1 MAMKQERTKQKIQTL
16 SRYIIEKAECD
27 SYRAGTRSKQWHIE
41 ADQKLL
47 DAVGGRSVLLRQAG
61 ELEKLTGIS
70 GKIIVKWK
78 AVRTEIEKITVSPD
92 AIPLLCQVEQIEDPR
107 ERQLSQMELT
117 ESWKSRVAQADW
129 LIPYYDHILERLN
142 SGKLVKDV
150 PGLEDPMFFLFL
162 NKTAEER
169 KPLYRRA
176 FSAQVCTIWNGI
188 AQTKQSE
195 SKITPTKRFEK
206 IYQSAVLSVLKQY
219 SPLYEEGM
227 SDEELLTA
235 HGILTYAQTLEFK
248 GAVSYR
254 IDDGPAITANEA
266 TRWVQ
271 LGPVQVQVA
280 EPVKILMIVFMATL
294 LTANGRRIKS
304 WLSMLYIM
312 VWPGAVALLIWKV
325 SDNMSSAVIILG
337 TAAFMMF
344 VVHPEY
350 WKFIVAILIV
360 GVGVTAIVYYV
371 ASMDPA
377 QAAESF
383 RFERI
388 RAWLNPYEYETG
400 KAMQALQG
408 LYAIGSGGLWGKGLG
423 NSIQK
428 LGKIP
433 EPYNDYIFSIICEE
447 LGIFGAGLV
456 ILLFIFLLYRIYTIS
471 QTAEDMLGRMLT
483 IGVFSHIALQVILN
497 LLVVT
502 GLFPT
507 TGVTLPFF
515 SYGGSA
521 SVFLLMEIGL
531 VLSVNKYSIQKRLDE
546 AREAHL

>member
-1 MAMKQERTKQKIQTL
+1 ML
-16 SRYIIEKAECD
+16 VV
-27 SYRAGTRSKQWHIE
+27 AGVNYHWICRF
-41 ADQKLL
+41 AGVGYLACFGFVALL
-47 DAVGGRSVLLRQAG
+47 F
-61 ELEKLTGIS
+61 T
-70 GKIIVKWK
+70 
-78 AVRTEIEKITVSPD
+78 
-92 AIPLLCQVEQIEDPR
+92 PL
-107 ERQLSQMELT
+107 
-117 ESWKSRVAQADW
+117 
-129 LIPYYDHILERLN
+129 
-142 SGKLVKDV
+142 
-150 PGLEDPMFFLFL
+150 
-162 NKTAEER
+162 
-169 KPLYRRA
+169 
-176 FSAQVCTIWNGI
+176 
-188 AQTKQSE
+188 
-195 SKITPTKRFEK
+195 
-206 IYQSAVLSVLKQY
+206 
-219 SPLYEEGM
+219 
-227 SDEELLTA
+227 
-235 HGILTYAQTLEFK
+235 
-248 GAVSYR
+248 
-254 IDDGPAITANEA
+254 AITANEA

-312 VWPGAVALLIWKV
+312 VWPGAVAMAIWKV

-360 GVGVTAIVYYV
+360 GIGVTAIVYYV

>member
-1 MAMKQERTKQKIQTL
+1 MKQERTKQKIQSL

-78 AVRTEIEKITVSPD
+78 AVRTEIEKITVSSD

-117 ESWKSRVAQADW
+117 EGWKSRVARADW

-150 PGLEDPMFFLFL
+150 PGLEDPLFFLFL

-254 IDDGPAITANEA
+254 IDDGPAISTAAQIYGTMFNKQTLENA
-266 TRWVQ
+266 V
-271 LGPVQVQVA
+271 P
-280 EPVKILMIVFMATL
+280 ISIVGIRQIMTIENK
-294 LTANGRRIKS
+294 ANYEKMQFRPDT
-304 WLSMLYIM
+304 LYIFCHGFFSPPERKFLSRVVELAGTDTEYFHWGDM
-312 VWPGAVALLIWKV
+312 DYGGIRIFKFLQKNLFPKLKPWKMDVTDYKMALQMGASISLETDKRERFEQMDAGVLTPLK
-325 SDNMSSAVIILG
+325 
-337 TAAFMMF
+337 
-344 VVHPEY
+344 E
-350 WKFIVAILIV
+350 AILK
-360 GVGVTAIVYYV
+360 
-371 ASMDPA
+371 
-377 QAAESF
+377 
-383 RFERI
+383 
-388 RAWLNPYEYETG
+388 NG
-400 KAMQALQG
+400 KEIEQ
-408 LYAIGSGGLWGKGLG
+408 
-423 NSIQK
+423 
-428 LGKIP
+428 
-433 EPYNDYIFSIICEE
+433 E
-447 LGIFGAGLV
+447 L
-456 ILLFIFLLYRIYTIS
+456 LLL
-471 QTAEDMLGRMLT
+471 
-483 IGVFSHIALQVILN
+483 
-497 LLVVT
+497 
-502 GLFPT
+502 
-507 TGVTLPFF
+507 
-515 SYGGSA
+515 
-521 SVFLLMEIGL
+521 
-531 VLSVNKYSIQKRLDE
+531 
-546 AREAHL
+546 

>member
-1 MAMKQERTKQKIQTL
+1 ML
-16 SRYIIEKAECD
+16 VV
-27 SYRAGTRSKQWHIE
+27 AGVNYHWICRF
-41 ADQKLL
+41 AGAGYLACFGFVALL
-47 DAVGGRSVLLRQAG
+47 F
-61 ELEKLTGIS
+61 T
-70 GKIIVKWK
+70 
-78 AVRTEIEKITVSPD
+78 
-92 AIPLLCQVEQIEDPR
+92 PL
-107 ERQLSQMELT
+107 
-117 ESWKSRVAQADW
+117 
-129 LIPYYDHILERLN
+129 
-142 SGKLVKDV
+142 
-150 PGLEDPMFFLFL
+150 
-162 NKTAEER
+162 
-169 KPLYRRA
+169 
-176 FSAQVCTIWNGI
+176 
-188 AQTKQSE
+188 
-195 SKITPTKRFEK
+195 
-206 IYQSAVLSVLKQY
+206 
-219 SPLYEEGM
+219 
-227 SDEELLTA
+227 
-235 HGILTYAQTLEFK
+235 
-248 GAVSYR
+248 
-254 IDDGPAITANEA
+254 AITANEA

-294 LTANGRRIKS
+294 LTAKGRHIKS
-304 WLSMLYIM
+304 WLSMIKIM
-312 VWPGAVALLIWKV
+312 IPAGIIAVLIWKV

-456 ILLFIFLLYRIYTIS
+456 ILLFIFLLYRIYAIS

>member
-1 MAMKQERTKQKIQTL
+1 ML
-16 SRYIIEKAECD
+16 VV
-27 SYRAGTRSKQWHIE
+27 AGVNYHLICRF
-41 ADQKLL
+41 AGVGYLACFGFVALL
-47 DAVGGRSVLLRQAG
+47 F
-61 ELEKLTGIS
+61 T
-70 GKIIVKWK
+70 
-78 AVRTEIEKITVSPD
+78 
-92 AIPLLCQVEQIEDPR
+92 PL
-107 ERQLSQMELT
+107 
-117 ESWKSRVAQADW
+117 
-129 LIPYYDHILERLN
+129 
-142 SGKLVKDV
+142 
-150 PGLEDPMFFLFL
+150 
-162 NKTAEER
+162 
-169 KPLYRRA
+169 
-176 FSAQVCTIWNGI
+176 
-188 AQTKQSE
+188 
-195 SKITPTKRFEK
+195 
-206 IYQSAVLSVLKQY
+206 
-219 SPLYEEGM
+219 
-227 SDEELLTA
+227 
-235 HGILTYAQTLEFK
+235 
-248 GAVSYR
+248 
-254 IDDGPAITANEA
+254 AITANEA

-294 LTANGRRIKS
+294 LTAKGRHIKS
-304 WLSMLYIM
+304 WLSMIKIM
-312 VWPGAVALLIWKV
+312 IPAGIIAVLIWKV

-388 RAWLNPYEYETG
+388 RAWLDPYEYETG

>member
-1 MAMKQERTKQKIQTL
+1 ML
-16 SRYIIEKAECD
+16 VV
-27 SYRAGTRSKQWHIE
+27 AGVNYHWICRF
-41 ADQKLL
+41 AGVGYLACFGFVALL
-47 DAVGGRSVLLRQAG
+47 F
-61 ELEKLTGIS
+61 T
-70 GKIIVKWK
+70 
-78 AVRTEIEKITVSPD
+78 
-92 AIPLLCQVEQIEDPR
+92 PL
-107 ERQLSQMELT
+107 
-117 ESWKSRVAQADW
+117 
-129 LIPYYDHILERLN
+129 
-142 SGKLVKDV
+142 
-150 PGLEDPMFFLFL
+150 
-162 NKTAEER
+162 
-169 KPLYRRA
+169 
-176 FSAQVCTIWNGI
+176 
-188 AQTKQSE
+188 
-195 SKITPTKRFEK
+195 
-206 IYQSAVLSVLKQY
+206 
-219 SPLYEEGM
+219 
-227 SDEELLTA
+227 
-235 HGILTYAQTLEFK
+235 
-248 GAVSYR
+248 
-254 IDDGPAITANEA
+254 AITANEA

-294 LTANGRRIKS
+294 LTAKGRHIKS
-304 WLSMLYIM
+304 WLSMIKIM
-312 VWPGAVALLIWKV
+312 IPAGIIAVLIWKV

-388 RAWLNPYEYETG
+388 RAWLDPYEYETG

-471 QTAEDMLGRMLT
+471 QTAEDRLGRMLS

>member
-1 MAMKQERTKQKIQTL
+1 ML
-16 SRYIIEKAECD
+16 VV
-27 SYRAGTRSKQWHIE
+27 AGVNYHLICRF
-41 ADQKLL
+41 AGVGYLACFGFVALL
-47 DAVGGRSVLLRQAG
+47 F
-61 ELEKLTGIS
+61 T
-70 GKIIVKWK
+70 
-78 AVRTEIEKITVSPD
+78 
-92 AIPLLCQVEQIEDPR
+92 PL
-107 ERQLSQMELT
+107 
-117 ESWKSRVAQADW
+117 
-129 LIPYYDHILERLN
+129 
-142 SGKLVKDV
+142 
-150 PGLEDPMFFLFL
+150 
-162 NKTAEER
+162 
-169 KPLYRRA
+169 
-176 FSAQVCTIWNGI
+176 
-188 AQTKQSE
+188 
-195 SKITPTKRFEK
+195 
-206 IYQSAVLSVLKQY
+206 
-219 SPLYEEGM
+219 
-227 SDEELLTA
+227 
-235 HGILTYAQTLEFK
+235 
-248 GAVSYR
+248 
-254 IDDGPAITANEA
+254 AITANEA

-294 LTANGRRIKS
+294 LTAKGRHIKS
-304 WLSMLYIM
+304 WLSMIKIM
-312 VWPGAVALLIWKV
+312 IPAGIIAVLIWKV

-360 GVGVTAIVYYV
+360 GVGVTVIVYYV

-507 TGVTLPFF
+507 TGVTLPLF

>member
-1 MAMKQERTKQKIQTL
+1 ML
-16 SRYIIEKAECD
+16 LV
-27 SYRAGTRSKQWHIE
+27 AGINYHLICQFAGFGYLACFGFI
-41 ADQKLL
+41 ALL
-47 DAVGGRSVLLRQAG
+47 F
-61 ELEKLTGIS
+61 T
-70 GKIIVKWK
+70 
-78 AVRTEIEKITVSPD
+78 
-92 AIPLLCQVEQIEDPR
+92 PL
-107 ERQLSQMELT
+107 
-117 ESWKSRVAQADW
+117 
-129 LIPYYDHILERLN
+129 
-142 SGKLVKDV
+142 
-150 PGLEDPMFFLFL
+150 
-162 NKTAEER
+162 
-169 KPLYRRA
+169 
-176 FSAQVCTIWNGI
+176 
-188 AQTKQSE
+188 
-195 SKITPTKRFEK
+195 
-206 IYQSAVLSVLKQY
+206 
-219 SPLYEEGM
+219 
-227 SDEELLTA
+227 
-235 HGILTYAQTLEFK
+235 
-248 GAVSYR
+248 
-254 IDDGPAITANEA
+254 AITANEA

-294 LTANGRRIKS
+294 LTAKGHHIKS
-304 WLSMLYIM
+304 WLSMIKIM
-312 VWPGAVALLIWKV
+312 VWPGVVAILIWKV

-360 GVGVTAIVYYV
+360 GVCVAVIVYYV
-371 ASMDPA
+371 ANMDPT
-377 QAAESF
+377 QAAASF

-433 EPYNDYIFSIICEE
+433 EPYNDYIFSIVCEE

-456 ILLFIFLLYRIYTIS
+456 ILLFIFLLYRIYIIS
-471 QTAEDMLGRMLT
+471 QTAEDMLGRMIA

-546 AREAHL
+546 AREARL

>member
-1 MAMKQERTKQKIQTL
+1 ML
-16 SRYIIEKAECD
+16 VV
-27 SYRAGTRSKQWHIE
+27 AGVNYHWICRF
-41 ADQKLL
+41 AGVGYLACFGFVALL
-47 DAVGGRSVLLRQAG
+47 F
-61 ELEKLTGIS
+61 T
-70 GKIIVKWK
+70 
-78 AVRTEIEKITVSPD
+78 
-92 AIPLLCQVEQIEDPR
+92 PL
-107 ERQLSQMELT
+107 
-117 ESWKSRVAQADW
+117 
-129 LIPYYDHILERLN
+129 
-142 SGKLVKDV
+142 
-150 PGLEDPMFFLFL
+150 
-162 NKTAEER
+162 
-169 KPLYRRA
+169 
-176 FSAQVCTIWNGI
+176 
-188 AQTKQSE
+188 
-195 SKITPTKRFEK
+195 
-206 IYQSAVLSVLKQY
+206 
-219 SPLYEEGM
+219 
-227 SDEELLTA
+227 
-235 HGILTYAQTLEFK
+235 
-248 GAVSYR
+248 
-254 IDDGPAITANEA
+254 AITANEA

-294 LTANGRRIKS
+294 LTAKGRHIKS
-304 WLSMLYIM
+304 WLSMLKIM
-312 VWPGAVALLIWKV
+312 IPAGIIAVLIWKV

-360 GVGVTAIVYYV
+360 GIGVTAIVYYV

-388 RAWLNPYEYETG
+388 RAWLDPYEYETG

>member
-1 MAMKQERTKQKIQTL
+1 ML
-16 SRYIIEKAECD
+16 VV
-27 SYRAGTRSKQWHIE
+27 AGVNYHWICRF
-41 ADQKLL
+41 AGVGYLACFGFVALL
-47 DAVGGRSVLLRQAG
+47 F
-61 ELEKLTGIS
+61 T
-70 GKIIVKWK
+70 
-78 AVRTEIEKITVSPD
+78 
-92 AIPLLCQVEQIEDPR
+92 PL
-107 ERQLSQMELT
+107 
-117 ESWKSRVAQADW
+117 
-129 LIPYYDHILERLN
+129 
-142 SGKLVKDV
+142 
-150 PGLEDPMFFLFL
+150 
-162 NKTAEER
+162 
-169 KPLYRRA
+169 
-176 FSAQVCTIWNGI
+176 
-188 AQTKQSE
+188 
-195 SKITPTKRFEK
+195 
-206 IYQSAVLSVLKQY
+206 
-219 SPLYEEGM
+219 
-227 SDEELLTA
+227 
-235 HGILTYAQTLEFK
+235 
-248 GAVSYR
+248 
-254 IDDGPAITANEA
+254 AITANEA

-294 LTANGRRIKS
+294 LTAKGRHIKS
-304 WLSMLYIM
+304 WLSMIKIM
-312 VWPGAVALLIWKV
+312 IPAGIIAVLIWKV

-360 GVGVTAIVYYV
+360 GVGVTVIVYYV

-456 ILLFIFLLYRIYTIS
+456 ILLFIFLLYRIYIIS

>member
-1 MAMKQERTKQKIQTL
+1 MARKRRNRIFQFGPLGMDTNLLVVLFFIMVFGFIMIY
-16 SRYIIEKAECD
+16 SASYYKA
-27 SYRAGTRSKQWHIE
+27 
-41 ADQKLL
+41 
-47 DAVGGRSVLLRQAG
+47 
-61 ELEKLTGIS
+61 
-70 GKIIVKWK
+70 
-78 AVRTEIEKITVSPD
+78 
-92 AIPLLCQVEQIEDPR
+92 
-107 ERQLSQMELT
+107 
-117 ESWKSRVAQADW
+117 
-129 LIPYYDHILERLN
+129 
-142 SGKLVKDV
+142 
-150 PGLEDPMFFLFL
+150 
-162 NKTAEER
+162 
-169 KPLYRRA
+169 
-176 FSAQVCTIWNGI
+176 
-188 AQTKQSE
+188 
-195 SKITPTKRFEK
+195 
-206 IYQSAVLSVLKQY
+206 
-219 SPLYEEGM
+219 GM
-227 SDEELLTA
+227 SSAFNNDSMYFLKRQVVFSMVGVLVMLVVAGVNYHWICRFASVGYLACFGFVALLFTP
-235 HGILTYAQTLEFK
+235 L
-248 GAVSYR
+248 
-254 IDDGPAITANEA
+254 AITANEA

-312 VWPGAVALLIWKV
+312 VWPGAVAIAIWKV

-447 LGIFGAGLV
+447 LGIIGAALV
-456 ILLFIFLLYRIYTIS
+456 ILLFAVLIWRGIRIAMNAKDSYGMLVATGI
-471 QTAEDMLGRMLT
+471 TAVIAFQSIIN
-483 IGVFSHIALQVILN
+483 IGV
-497 LLVVT
+497 VT
-502 GLFPT
+502 NTIPN
-507 TGVTLPFF
+507 TGQPLPFI
-515 SYGGSA
+515 S
-521 SVFLLMEIGL
+521 
-531 VLSVNKYSIQKRLDE
+531 
-546 AREAHL
+546 

>member
-1 MAMKQERTKQKIQTL
+1 M
-16 SRYIIEKAECD
+16 SRKRRNRIFQFGPLGMDTNLLVVLFFIMVFGFIMIYSASYYKA
-27 SYRAGTRSKQWHIE
+27 
-41 ADQKLL
+41 
-47 DAVGGRSVLLRQAG
+47 
-61 ELEKLTGIS
+61 
-70 GKIIVKWK
+70 
-78 AVRTEIEKITVSPD
+78 
-92 AIPLLCQVEQIEDPR
+92 
-107 ERQLSQMELT
+107 
-117 ESWKSRVAQADW
+117 
-129 LIPYYDHILERLN
+129 
-142 SGKLVKDV
+142 
-150 PGLEDPMFFLFL
+150 
-162 NKTAEER
+162 
-169 KPLYRRA
+169 
-176 FSAQVCTIWNGI
+176 
-188 AQTKQSE
+188 
-195 SKITPTKRFEK
+195 
-206 IYQSAVLSVLKQY
+206 
-219 SPLYEEGM
+219 GM
-227 SDEELLTA
+227 SSAFNNDSMYFLKRQVVFSMVGVLAMLVVAGVNYHWICRFAGVGYLACFGFVALLFTP
-235 HGILTYAQTLEFK
+235 L
-248 GAVSYR
+248 
-254 IDDGPAITANEA
+254 AITANEA

-294 LTANGRRIKS
+294 LTAKGRHIKS
-304 WLSMLYIM
+304 WLSMIKIM
-312 VWPGAVALLIWKV
+312 IPAGIIAVLIWKV

-360 GVGVTAIVYYV
+360 GIGVTAIVYYV

-388 RAWLNPYEYETG
+388 RAWLDPYEYETG

-433 EPYNDYIFSIICEE
+433 EPYNDYIFAIICEE
-447 LGIFGAGLV
+447 LGIFGAGLIV
-456 ILLFIFLLYRIYTIS
+456 LLFIYLLYRIYIIS
-471 QTAEDMLGRMLT
+471 QTAEDLLGRMIS

-515 SYGGSA
+515 SYGGTA
-521 SVFLLMEIGL
+521 TVFLLMEIGL
-531 VLSVNKYSIQKRLDE
+531 VLNVNKYSVKKRLDALRD
-546 AREAHL
+546 ARL

>member
-1 MAMKQERTKQKIQTL
+1 ML
-16 SRYIIEKAECD
+16 VV
-27 SYRAGTRSKQWHIE
+27 AGVNYHWICRF
-41 ADQKLL
+41 AGVGYLACFGFVALL
-47 DAVGGRSVLLRQAG
+47 F
-61 ELEKLTGIS
+61 T
-70 GKIIVKWK
+70 
-78 AVRTEIEKITVSPD
+78 
-92 AIPLLCQVEQIEDPR
+92 PL
-107 ERQLSQMELT
+107 
-117 ESWKSRVAQADW
+117 
-129 LIPYYDHILERLN
+129 
-142 SGKLVKDV
+142 
-150 PGLEDPMFFLFL
+150 
-162 NKTAEER
+162 
-169 KPLYRRA
+169 
-176 FSAQVCTIWNGI
+176 
-188 AQTKQSE
+188 
-195 SKITPTKRFEK
+195 
-206 IYQSAVLSVLKQY
+206 
-219 SPLYEEGM
+219 
-227 SDEELLTA
+227 
-235 HGILTYAQTLEFK
+235 
-248 GAVSYR
+248 
-254 IDDGPAITANEA
+254 AITANEA

-294 LTANGRRIKS
+294 LTAKGRHIKS
-304 WLSMLYIM
+304 WLSMIKIM
-312 VWPGAVALLIWKV
+312 IPAGIIAVLIWKV

-360 GVGVTAIVYYV
+360 GIGVTAIVYYV

>member
-1 MAMKQERTKQKIQTL
+1 ML
-16 SRYIIEKAECD
+16 VV
-27 SYRAGTRSKQWHIE
+27 AGVNYHWICRF
-41 ADQKLL
+41 AGVGYLACFGFVALL
-47 DAVGGRSVLLRQAG
+47 F
-61 ELEKLTGIS
+61 T
-70 GKIIVKWK
+70 
-78 AVRTEIEKITVSPD
+78 
-92 AIPLLCQVEQIEDPR
+92 PL
-107 ERQLSQMELT
+107 
-117 ESWKSRVAQADW
+117 
-129 LIPYYDHILERLN
+129 
-142 SGKLVKDV
+142 
-150 PGLEDPMFFLFL
+150 
-162 NKTAEER
+162 
-169 KPLYRRA
+169 
-176 FSAQVCTIWNGI
+176 
-188 AQTKQSE
+188 
-195 SKITPTKRFEK
+195 
-206 IYQSAVLSVLKQY
+206 
-219 SPLYEEGM
+219 
-227 SDEELLTA
+227 
-235 HGILTYAQTLEFK
+235 
-248 GAVSYR
+248 
-254 IDDGPAITANEA
+254 AITANEA

-294 LTANGRRIKS
+294 LTAKGRHIKS
-304 WLSMLYIM
+304 WLSMIKIM
-312 VWPGAVALLIWKV
+312 IPAGIIAVLIWKV

-360 GVGVTAIVYYV
+360 GIGVTAIVYYV

-388 RAWLNPYEYETG
+388 RAWLDPYEYETG

>member
-1 MAMKQERTKQKIQTL
+1 ML
-16 SRYIIEKAECD
+16 VV
-27 SYRAGTRSKQWHIE
+27 AGVNYHWICRF
-41 ADQKLL
+41 AGVGYLACFGFVALL
-47 DAVGGRSVLLRQAG
+47 F
-61 ELEKLTGIS
+61 T
-70 GKIIVKWK
+70 
-78 AVRTEIEKITVSPD
+78 
-92 AIPLLCQVEQIEDPR
+92 PL
-107 ERQLSQMELT
+107 
-117 ESWKSRVAQADW
+117 
-129 LIPYYDHILERLN
+129 
-142 SGKLVKDV
+142 
-150 PGLEDPMFFLFL
+150 
-162 NKTAEER
+162 
-169 KPLYRRA
+169 
-176 FSAQVCTIWNGI
+176 
-188 AQTKQSE
+188 
-195 SKITPTKRFEK
+195 
-206 IYQSAVLSVLKQY
+206 
-219 SPLYEEGM
+219 
-227 SDEELLTA
+227 
-235 HGILTYAQTLEFK
+235 
-248 GAVSYR
+248 
-254 IDDGPAITANEA
+254 AITANEA

-294 LTANGRRIKS
+294 LTAKGRHIKS
-304 WLSMLYIM
+304 WLSMIKIM
-312 VWPGAVALLIWKV
+312 IPAGIIAVLIWKV

-360 GVGVTAIVYYV
+360 GIGVTAIVYYV

-388 RAWLNPYEYETG
+388 RAWLDPYEYEDG
-400 KAMQALQG
+400 KAYQSLQG

-433 EPYNDYIFSIICEE
+433 EPYNDYIFAIICEE
-447 LGIFGAGLV
+447 LGIFGAGLIV
-456 ILLFIFLLYRIYTIS
+456 LLFIYLLYRIYIIS
-471 QTAEDMLGRMLT
+471 QTAEDLLGRMIS

-515 SYGGSA
+515 SYGGTA
-521 SVFLLMEIGL
+521 TVFLLMEIGL
-531 VLSVNKYSIQKRLDE
+531 VLNVNKYSVKKRLDALRD
-546 AREAHL
+546 ARL

>member
-1 MAMKQERTKQKIQTL
+1 MIKIMIPAG
-16 SRYIIEKAECD
+16 II
-27 SYRAGTRSKQWHIE
+27 
-41 ADQKLL
+41 
-47 DAVGGRSVLLRQAG
+47 AV
-61 ELEKLTGIS
+61 
-70 GKIIVKWK
+70 
-78 AVRTEIEKITVSPD
+78 
-92 AIPLLCQVEQIEDPR
+92 
-107 ERQLSQMELT
+107 
-117 ESWKSRVAQADW
+117 
-129 LIPYYDHILERLN
+129 
-142 SGKLVKDV
+142 
-150 PGLEDPMFFLFL
+150 
-162 NKTAEER
+162 
-169 KPLYRRA
+169 
-176 FSAQVCTIWNGI
+176 
-188 AQTKQSE
+188 
-195 SKITPTKRFEK
+195 
-206 IYQSAVLSVLKQY
+206 
-219 SPLYEEGM
+219 
-227 SDEELLTA
+227 
-235 HGILTYAQTLEFK
+235 
-248 GAVSYR
+248 
-254 IDDGPAITANEA
+254 
-266 TRWVQ
+266 
-271 LGPVQVQVA
+271 
-280 EPVKILMIVFMATL
+280 
-294 LTANGRRIKS
+294 
-304 WLSMLYIM
+304 
-312 VWPGAVALLIWKV
+312 LIWKV

-360 GVGVTAIVYYV
+360 GVGVTVIVYYV

-471 QTAEDMLGRMLT
+471 QTAEDMLGRMLA

>member
-1 MAMKQERTKQKIQTL
+1 MA
-16 SRYIIEKAECD
+16 
-27 SYRAGTRSKQWHIE
+27 
-41 ADQKLL
+41 LL
-47 DAVGGRSVLLRQAG
+47 F
-61 ELEKLTGIS
+61 T
-70 GKIIVKWK
+70 
-78 AVRTEIEKITVSPD
+78 
-92 AIPLLCQVEQIEDPR
+92 PL
-107 ERQLSQMELT
+107 
-117 ESWKSRVAQADW
+117 
-129 LIPYYDHILERLN
+129 
-142 SGKLVKDV
+142 
-150 PGLEDPMFFLFL
+150 
-162 NKTAEER
+162 
-169 KPLYRRA
+169 
-176 FSAQVCTIWNGI
+176 
-188 AQTKQSE
+188 
-195 SKITPTKRFEK
+195 
-206 IYQSAVLSVLKQY
+206 
-219 SPLYEEGM
+219 
-227 SDEELLTA
+227 
-235 HGILTYAQTLEFK
+235 
-248 GAVSYR
+248 
-254 IDDGPAITANEA
+254 AITANEA

-271 LGPVQVQVA
+271 LGPVEVQVA
-280 EPVKILMIVFMATL
+280 EPVKILMIVFIAAL
-294 LTANGRRIKS
+294 LTAKGRHIKS
-304 WLSMLYIM
+304 WLSMIKIM
-312 VWPGAVALLIWKV
+312 IPAGIIAVLIWKV

-360 GVGVTAIVYYV
+360 GIGVTAIVYYV

-388 RAWLNPYEYETG
+388 RAWLDPYEYETG

>member
-1 MAMKQERTKQKIQTL
+1 MSSAFNNDSMYFLKRQVVFSMVGVLAML
-16 SRYIIEKAECD
+16 MV
-27 SYRAGTRSKQWHIE
+27 AGVNYHWICRF
-41 ADQKLL
+41 AGVGYLACFGFVALL
-47 DAVGGRSVLLRQAG
+47 F
-61 ELEKLTGIS
+61 T
-70 GKIIVKWK
+70 
-78 AVRTEIEKITVSPD
+78 
-92 AIPLLCQVEQIEDPR
+92 PL
-107 ERQLSQMELT
+107 
-117 ESWKSRVAQADW
+117 
-129 LIPYYDHILERLN
+129 
-142 SGKLVKDV
+142 
-150 PGLEDPMFFLFL
+150 
-162 NKTAEER
+162 
-169 KPLYRRA
+169 
-176 FSAQVCTIWNGI
+176 
-188 AQTKQSE
+188 
-195 SKITPTKRFEK
+195 
-206 IYQSAVLSVLKQY
+206 
-219 SPLYEEGM
+219 
-227 SDEELLTA
+227 
-235 HGILTYAQTLEFK
+235 
-248 GAVSYR
+248 
-254 IDDGPAITANEA
+254 AITANEA

-294 LTANGRRIKS
+294 LTAKGRHIKS
-304 WLSMLYIM
+304 WLSMIKIM
-312 VWPGAVALLIWKV
+312 IPAGIIAVLIWKV

-360 GVGVTAIVYYV
+360 GIGVTAIVYYV

-388 RAWLNPYEYETG
+388 RAWLDPYEYETG

>member
-1 MAMKQERTKQKIQTL
+1 MARKRRNRIFQFGPLGMDTNLLVVLFFIMVFGFIMIY
-16 SRYIIEKAECD
+16 SA
-27 SYRAGTRSKQWHIE
+27 SYY
-41 ADQKLL
+41 
-47 DAVGGRSVLLRQAG
+47 
-61 ELEKLTGIS
+61 
-70 GKIIVKWK
+70 K
-78 AVRTEIEKITVSPD
+78 AVMSSAFNNDSMYFLKRQVVFSMVGVLAMLVVAGVNYHWICRFAGVGYLACFGFVALLFT
-92 AIPLLCQVEQIEDPR
+92 PL
-107 ERQLSQMELT
+107 
-117 ESWKSRVAQADW
+117 
-129 LIPYYDHILERLN
+129 
-142 SGKLVKDV
+142 
-150 PGLEDPMFFLFL
+150 
-162 NKTAEER
+162 
-169 KPLYRRA
+169 
-176 FSAQVCTIWNGI
+176 
-188 AQTKQSE
+188 
-195 SKITPTKRFEK
+195 
-206 IYQSAVLSVLKQY
+206 
-219 SPLYEEGM
+219 
-227 SDEELLTA
+227 
-235 HGILTYAQTLEFK
+235 
-248 GAVSYR
+248 
-254 IDDGPAITANEA
+254 AITANEA

-294 LTANGRRIKS
+294 LTAKGRHIKS
-304 WLSMLYIM
+304 WLSMIKIM
-312 VWPGAVALLIWKV
+312 IPAGIIAVLIWKV

-388 RAWLNPYEYETG
+388 RAWLDPYEYETG

>member
-1 MAMKQERTKQKIQTL
+1 MATKQERTKQKIQSL

-107 ERQLSQMELT
+107 ERQLSQIELT

-150 PGLEDPMFFLFL
+150 PGLEDPLFFLFL

-169 KPLYRRA
+169 EPLYRRA

-254 IDDGPAITANEA
+254 IDDGPAISTAAQIYGTMFNKQTLENA
-266 TRWVQ
+266 V
-271 LGPVQVQVA
+271 P
-280 EPVKILMIVFMATL
+280 ISIVGIRQIMTIENK
-294 LTANGRRIKS
+294 ANYEKMQFRPDT
-304 WLSMLYIM
+304 LYIFCHGFFSPPERKFLSR
-312 VWPGAVALLIWKV
+312 VVALAGTDTEYFHWGDMDYGGIRIFKFLQKNLFPKLKPWKMDV
-325 SDNMSSAVIILG
+325 TDYKMALQMGASISLETDKRERFEQMDAGVL
-337 TAAFMMF
+337 T
-344 VVHPEY
+344 PLKE
-350 WKFIVAILIV
+350 AILK
-360 GVGVTAIVYYV
+360 
-371 ASMDPA
+371 
-377 QAAESF
+377 
-383 RFERI
+383 
-388 RAWLNPYEYETG
+388 NG
-400 KAMQALQG
+400 KEIEQ
-408 LYAIGSGGLWGKGLG
+408 
-423 NSIQK
+423 
-428 LGKIP
+428 
-433 EPYNDYIFSIICEE
+433 E
-447 LGIFGAGLV
+447 L
-456 ILLFIFLLYRIYTIS
+456 LLL
-471 QTAEDMLGRMLT
+471 
-483 IGVFSHIALQVILN
+483 
-497 LLVVT
+497 
-502 GLFPT
+502 
-507 TGVTLPFF
+507 
-515 SYGGSA
+515 
-521 SVFLLMEIGL
+521 
-531 VLSVNKYSIQKRLDE
+531 
-546 AREAHL
+546 

>member
-1 MAMKQERTKQKIQTL
+1 MVGVLAML
-16 SRYIIEKAECD
+16 MV
-27 SYRAGTRSKQWHIE
+27 AGVNYHWICRF
-41 ADQKLL
+41 AGVGYLACFGFVALL
-47 DAVGGRSVLLRQAG
+47 F
-61 ELEKLTGIS
+61 T
-70 GKIIVKWK
+70 
-78 AVRTEIEKITVSPD
+78 
-92 AIPLLCQVEQIEDPR
+92 PL
-107 ERQLSQMELT
+107 
-117 ESWKSRVAQADW
+117 
-129 LIPYYDHILERLN
+129 
-142 SGKLVKDV
+142 
-150 PGLEDPMFFLFL
+150 
-162 NKTAEER
+162 
-169 KPLYRRA
+169 
-176 FSAQVCTIWNGI
+176 
-188 AQTKQSE
+188 
-195 SKITPTKRFEK
+195 
-206 IYQSAVLSVLKQY
+206 
-219 SPLYEEGM
+219 
-227 SDEELLTA
+227 
-235 HGILTYAQTLEFK
+235 
-248 GAVSYR
+248 
-254 IDDGPAITANEA
+254 AITANEA

-294 LTANGRRIKS
+294 LTAKGRHIKS
-304 WLSMLYIM
+304 WLSMIKIM
-312 VWPGAVALLIWKV
+312 IPAGIIAVLIWKV

-360 GVGVTAIVYYV
+360 GIGVTAIVYYV

-388 RAWLNPYEYETG
+388 RAWLDPYEYETG

-456 ILLFIFLLYRIYTIS
+456 ILLFIFLLYRIYIIS

-483 IGVFSHIALQVILN
+483 IGVFSHIALQVILS

>member
-1 MAMKQERTKQKIQTL
+1 M
-16 SRYIIEKAECD
+16 SRKRRNRIFQFGPLGMDTNLLVVLFFIMVFGFIMIYSA
-27 SYRAGTRSKQWHIE
+27 SYY
-41 ADQKLL
+41 
-47 DAVGGRSVLLRQAG
+47 
-61 ELEKLTGIS
+61 
-70 GKIIVKWK
+70 K
-78 AVRTEIEKITVSPD
+78 AVMSSAFNNDSMYFLKRQVVFSMVGVLAMLVVAGVNYHWICRFAGVGYLACFGFVALLFT
-92 AIPLLCQVEQIEDPR
+92 PL
-107 ERQLSQMELT
+107 
-117 ESWKSRVAQADW
+117 
-129 LIPYYDHILERLN
+129 
-142 SGKLVKDV
+142 
-150 PGLEDPMFFLFL
+150 
-162 NKTAEER
+162 
-169 KPLYRRA
+169 
-176 FSAQVCTIWNGI
+176 
-188 AQTKQSE
+188 
-195 SKITPTKRFEK
+195 
-206 IYQSAVLSVLKQY
+206 
-219 SPLYEEGM
+219 
-227 SDEELLTA
+227 
-235 HGILTYAQTLEFK
+235 
-248 GAVSYR
+248 
-254 IDDGPAITANEA
+254 AITANEA

-294 LTANGRRIKS
+294 LTAKGRHIKS
-304 WLSMLYIM
+304 WLSMIKIM
-312 VWPGAVALLIWKV
+312 IPAGIIAVLIWKV

-388 RAWLNPYEYETG
+388 RAWLDPYEYETG